1 MKTSEPKPKQ
11 CCMCPKTFMPRSSFA
26 TVCGPVCARRKVN
39 ADKASE
45 RAKDK
50 ARKEAIK
57 TLPQLKREAQI
68 EFNAYIRAK
77 GRRDSLACISCGR
90 TLDWSGNAVDA
101 GHYRSVGAAP
111 HLRYDERNAHAQCK
125 HCNQYKS
132 GNVVDYR
139 IGLIKRIGIEAVEA
153 LENDNRTHKW
163 TRQELI
169 EIRATY
175 KAKRKELEDGR
186 E

>member
-11 CCMCPKTFMPRSSFA
+11 CSQCERQFWPRTSLHS
-26 TVCGPVCARRKVN
+26 VCSQRCAMKKL
-39 ADKASE
+39 KAKAVE
-45 RAKDK
+45 EKEELK

-68 EFNAYIRAK
+68 EFNAYIRE
-77 GRRDSLACISCGR
+77 RDRQAGHHCISSGR
-90 TLDWSGNAVDA
+90 VLDWAANSVDA

-111 HLRYDERNAHAQCK
+111 HLRFDERNCHAQCK
-125 HCNQYKS
+125 HDNQYRA

-163 TRQELI
+163 TREQLN
-169 EIRATY
+169 EIKSTY
-175 KAKRKELEDGR
+175 RAKRKALEGT
-186 E
+186 